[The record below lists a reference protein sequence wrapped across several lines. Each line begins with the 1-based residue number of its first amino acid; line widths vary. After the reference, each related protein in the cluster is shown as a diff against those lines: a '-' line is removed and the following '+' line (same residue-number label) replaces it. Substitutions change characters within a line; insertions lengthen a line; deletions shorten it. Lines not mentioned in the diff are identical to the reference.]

1 MTTVRLSQSIKCR
14 GDLKLYEKRA
24 NRTIFSSAVVV
35 YVHKARVRISLRRL
49 FPGYRLLVFVE
60 TSANQ
65 DVWNE
70 NRVHD
75 QRLKY

>member
-1 MTTVRLSQSIKCR
+1 MRNEQ
-14 GDLKLYEKRA
+14 
-24 NRTIFSSAVVV
+24 NRTISSSTVVV
-35 YVHKARVRISLRRL
+35 YVHKACVRISVRRL
-49 FPGYRLLVFVE
+49 FPGYRLLVFIE

-65 DVWNE
+65 DVWND